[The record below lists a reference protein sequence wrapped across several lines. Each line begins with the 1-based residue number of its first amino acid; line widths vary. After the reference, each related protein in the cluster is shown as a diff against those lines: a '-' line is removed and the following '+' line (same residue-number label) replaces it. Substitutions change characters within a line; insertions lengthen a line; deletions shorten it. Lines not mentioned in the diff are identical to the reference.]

1 LSHAGGIEGFKTWVG
16 FIPAKNVD
24 VIVLANLN
32 GPASDAIANDLVRI
46 ADGECVARCIVRAGR
61 GERQHDGR
69 Q

>member
-1 LSHAGGIEGFKTWVG
+1 
-16 FIPAKNVD
+16 
-24 VIVLANLN
+24 VLANLN